1 MGSGPGIACSIR
13 LNTSLTEDQQALYQ
27 DEGVIRTLLERSRT
41 VAVVGLSADDQRASH
56 FVASY
61 LQSEGYKIHPV
72 TPRSGTILGE
82 PTFPDLASLP
92 GPVDIVDIFRPPREI
107 GRWVDQAIATGAKAV
122 WTQLK
127 LVDIAAAERARAA
140 GLSVVLDKCVK
151 MEHGRWLGGLHFAG
165 MNTEIVSARRRR
177 R

>member
-1 MGSGPGIACSIR
+1 MGSGPGIACNIR
-13 LNTSLTEDQQALYQ
+13 LNTSLTETQQELYQ
-27 DEGVIRTLLERSRT
+27 DEGVIRSLLEESRT
-41 VAVVGLSADDQRASH
+41 VAVVGLSTDDQRASH

-61 LQSEGYKIHPV
+61 LQAEGYKIYPV
-72 TPRSGTILGE
+72 TPRAGRILGE
-82 PTFPDLASLP
+82 PTYPDLASLP
-92 GPVDIVDIFRPPREI
+92 VPVDIVDIFRPQQEI
-107 GRWVDQAIATGAKAV
+107 ARWVDLAIAAGAKAV